1 MKVYTFLQ
9 VLQGKSGEGVDIYTI
24 ITEKTVV
31 KVYIFTKVLQ
41 RKSGEAIDIYKG
53 VKEKEL

>member
-1 MKVYTFLQ
+1 MNC
-9 VLQGKSGEGVDIYTI
+9 EGVDIYTS

-31 KVYIFTKVLQ
+31 KVYIFTQVLQ